1 MAEEEEVV
9 VEKKSGGGAGGLIP
23 LITLVLVVV
32 SVGLAAFSL
41 VTVMGL
47 KKNLMTTEEEELV
60 EDVEPGQISV
70 LEIET
75 FAFTENFVFRYK
87 GIEDPEV
94 TDTVVVDMSVGVHS
108 NEDTAEEAAELMA
121 LMSSKEAII
130 RSGLETLMTTVAF
143 EDFKSEEG
151 QTVIKGDILTYL
163 QERLVTDLIID
174 VYFTNT
180 ITQSSK

>member
-1 MAEEEEVV
+1 MADEEEGV
-9 VEKKSGGGAGGLIP
+9 VEKKSGGGGGLIP

-32 SVGLAAFSL
+32 SVGVSAFSL

-47 KKNLMTTEEEELV
+47 KKSLMVAEEEMQPDIEA
-60 EDVEPGQISV
+60 GQVSV

-87 GIEDPEV
+87 GLEDPEV
-94 TDTVVVDMSVGVHS
+94 TDTVVVDISVGVHS
-108 NEDTAEEAAELMA
+108 NEDTADDALELMA

-151 QTVIKGDILTYL
+151 QALIKADILTYL